1 MNPTAGLLLALA
13 ASLTWLDPTAL
24 TPGQRG
30 VCITEWSGGQRREIP
45 VTVLGTMDASAP
57 ERTSVLIRLDDPEL
71 AGMGV
76 PAGMSGSP
84 VMIDGKLLG
93 AIAFGFAFARDPI
106 AGVTPFATMRG
117 IGEKA
122 ASAPAPFRAATVGE
136 LAAVAAGRIAP
147 SALVPILAPAPS
159 GRLGR
164 LAVAGLPLG
173 AGGFGQDV
181 LAGAGWDAIPAGTT
195 TDLTGVPA
203 AGDMLAVLLVW
214 GDATIGA
221 GGTVTARDG
230 DTLWAF
236 GHPLFG
242 LGAVRLPVARA
253 RVLAIQGSYQNPFKF
268 FSVGAPFGTLIADRP
283 AGVLARAGAVPEGIP
298 VAVRVSDPAGGG
310 SWHFHVADMPLLS
323 PLMVSYLTNACL
335 QARGA
340 LAGEAAVIMTVTA
353 RLRDAR
359 EVAVRFAV
367 RSADAPARAA
377 AFAGGVMAVLGN
389 SPFPHPGV
397 AGVEIDLDRRE
408 QLDGATIVE
417 AIPARTTIGEGEML
431 AVDVRLRPHQG
442 EMQSERVEIRVPT
455 GAAGKVDLIVADGS
469 AFADYRLR
477 SGLVVPVSFA
487 DQLTQLAMLESS
499 ATLVVVLESRERGV
513 SLPGATFE
521 AVPPSF
527 SATLASGLGSKAVT
541 WLPTTVIAASRRDFG
556 APLEGAVRIPLTI
569 RPRLEMP

>member
-1 MNPTAGLLLALA
+1 MHPTAGLLLALA
-13 ASLTWLDPTAL
+13 ASLTWLDPATL
-24 TPGQRG
+24 IPGQRG

-45 VTVLGTMDASAP
+45 ITVLGLMDASAP
-57 ERTSVLIRLDDPEL
+57 ERTAVLIRLDDPEL

-84 VMIDGKLLG
+84 VMIDGTLLG
-93 AIAFGFAFARDPI
+93 AVAFGFAFARDPI
-106 AGVTPFATMRG
+106 AGVTPFATMHS

-122 ASAPAPFRAATVGE
+122 ASAPAPFRAAMVGE
-136 LAAVAAGRIAP
+136 LAAVATGRIAP
-147 SALVPILAPAPS
+147 GALLPALAPASS

-173 AGGFGQDV
+173 AGSFGQDL

-195 TDLTGVPA
+195 SDLASIPA

-221 GGTVTARDG
+221 GGTVTARDD

-268 FSVGAPFGTLIADRP
+268 FSVGAPFGALIADRP
-283 AGVLARAGAVPEGIP
+283 AGVLARAGAVPDGIP
-298 VAVRVSDPAGGG
+298 VAVRVTDPAGGG

-323 PLMVSYLTNACL
+323 PLMVSFLTNACL

-340 LAGEAAVIMTVTA
+340 LAGEAAVVMTVTA

-359 EVAVRFAV
+359 EIVVSFAV

-377 AFAGGVMAVLGN
+377 AFAGGVMAVLHN

-408 QLDGATIVE
+408 RLDGATIVE
-417 AIPARTTIGEGEML
+417 AIPARTTLAAGEVL
-431 AVDVRLRPHQG
+431 TVAVRLHPHQG
-442 EMQSERVEIRVPT
+442 VDRHERVEICVPT
-455 GAAGKVDLIVADGS
+455 DAAGAMDLIVADGS

-477 SGLVVPVSFA
+477 SGIIVPATFT
-487 DQLTQLAMLESS
+487 DQLSQLAMLESS
-499 ATLVVVLESRERGV
+499 ATLVVALESRQRSA

-527 SATLASGLGSKAVT
+527 GATLASGLGVKAVT
-541 WLPTTVIAASRRDFG
+541 WRPTTVIAASRRNLA
-556 APLEGAVRIPLTI
+556 APLEGAVRVPLTI
-569 RPRLEMP
+569 RPRLETP